1 MPARNAVLP
10 IAALTAAL
18 VAGCGTSSP
27 SASGPGPAPTPQA
40 TSASC
45 HQLYQNWRL
54 HSGQLVII
62 NKLQGDVT
70 SLASAMSAQDIPL
83 TRSAMV
89 KLGAD
94 ARQLQAYHM
103 PDCADPQGLFPK
115 WIAALVAVGDNA
127 KSVNGLGSIL
137 LAVAP
142 LKEVRALSTQMAA
155 ELHQTAGM

>member
-10 IAALTAAL
+10 LAALAAVL
-18 VAGCGTSSP
+18 ITDCGTSSP
-27 SASGPGPAPTPQA
+27 SASGPTATPQA
-40 TSASC
+40 TVSESC
-45 HQLYQNWRL
+45 HQLYVNWRL
-54 HSGQLVII
+54 HSGQLPII
-62 NKLQGDVT
+62 TRLQSDVT
-70 SLASAMSAQDIPL
+70 NMVSAANAQDIPL
-83 TRSAMV
+83 TRSDMV

-103 PDCADPQGLFPK
+103 PACADPQGIFPK

-127 KSVNGLGSIL
+127 KSVTGLGSIL

-142 LKEVRALSTQMAA
+142 LKQVRTLTTQLHN